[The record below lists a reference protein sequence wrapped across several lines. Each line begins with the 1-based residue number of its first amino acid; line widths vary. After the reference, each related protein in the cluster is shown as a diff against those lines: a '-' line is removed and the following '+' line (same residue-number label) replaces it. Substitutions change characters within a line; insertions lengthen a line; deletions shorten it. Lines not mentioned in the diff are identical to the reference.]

1 MSSAIRPESMGTSE
15 RLGEIDEILVA
26 GLTRLRARKSSPL
39 SRNFGES
46 SLDCPG
52 HQSSHADRNSL
63 EGDS

>member
-1 MSSAIRPESMGTSE
+1 MSSALRPDAMSTSE
-15 RLGEIDEILVA
+15 RLGEIAEILVA
-26 GLTRLRARKSSPL
+26 GLTRLQARKSSPL

-52 HQSSHADRNSL
+52 HQSSHADRDSL